1 MTWTVCFPSPRTLTR
16 LRGTKDCL
24 SEDRASSIMVT
35 PLSQF
40 VGSQAAINV
49 MTGARYGQVT
59 DEVIQYA
66 LGH

>member
-1 MTWTVCFPSPRTLTR
+1 
-16 LRGTKDCL
+16 
-24 SEDRASSIMVT
+24 MVT